1 MKVRV
6 LKLGHSA
13 KEIDVPAGTTVEDA
27 LEQSKLDQE
36 EGYSVTVNGVGANLS
51 AQIREGDV
59 IALTPKV
66 EGGAKVI

>member
-13 KEIDVPAGTTVEDA
+13 KEVEAANGATVEDVV
-27 LEQSKLDQE
+27 EQSGFDQD
-36 EGYSVTVNGVGANLS
+36 GYSVTLNGTGAMLS
-51 AQIREGDV
+51 AHVHEGDV

-66 EGGAKVI
+66 EDGIR

>member
-13 KEIDVPAGTTVEDA
+13 KEVEVAAGTTVEEA
-27 LEQSKLDQE
+27 LDQSGME
-36 EGYSVTVNGVGANLS
+36 TDGYSVTLNGVGAMLS
-51 AQIREGDV
+51 AQLHEGDV

-66 EGGAKVI
+66 EGGAW

>member
-13 KEIDVPAGTTVEDA
+13 EEVEAAAGASVQDV
-27 LEQSKLDQE
+27 LDQSSLE
-36 EGYSVTVNGVGANLS
+36 RESGYQVTVNGVGAMLT

-59 IALTPKV
+59 IALVPKV
-66 EGGAKVI
+66 EGGL